1 MKDEVINYIITI
13 AGDIATVEKV
23 MLFGS
28 RARGDGNDK
37 SDYDIA
43 VFGTFT
49 QKDKTVIEYGIKYE
63 APTLKKID
71 LVFFNDC
78 KNEELKKNI
87 LKDGIILYDKNGN

>member
-1 MKDEVINYIITI
+1 MNDKILNYIKT
-13 AGDIATVEKV
+13 AATGIKNIEKV
-23 MLFGS
+23 ILFGS
-28 RARGDGNDK
+28 KARGDGNDK

-43 VFGTFT
+43 VFGTLT
-49 QKDKTVIEYGIKYE
+49 QKDKTVIEYEIKYE

-87 LKDGIILYDKNGN
+87 LKDGIIIYDKNGN